1 MTPWTA
7 GLHRRAR
14 RAARRLLLAAP
25 LPSRLREALWHLGR
39 RIPPPPG
46 SLVALPADLAAGE
59 TDYGAWLAQHAF
71 DPMAARARLASLRT
85 RPTFSVILPV
95 CDPEPRDLERA
106 LTSVERQIYPDW
118 ELCIT
123 DDASTSASVRA
134 ILANFVAREPRARL
148 VRLEAREHV
157 HGASNAAIGLARGP
171 FLAFLDHDD
180 ELTPDALLEVAA
192 LLEDDPEADLIY
204 SDHDLLGED
213 GRRQSPR
220 FAPDWSPELLLS
232 YMYIR
237 HLKVYRADLVKAV
250 GGFRPGFEGSADY
263 DLALRLVE
271 RTEKVRHIPRI
282 LYHWRAAR
290 GSIARAT
297 STKPY
302 SVEAGRRA
310 LEDAV
315 ARRSIAA
322 TVEQPTFARQAR
334 VGIYRLRFSRVRDIP
349 VTIVIPTRDRLD
361 LLRDC
366 IESIEQRTTCR
377 AYRIL
382 IVDNDSR
389 EPRALEYLARSK
401 HAVLRSPGPFNFSA
415 LVNRGVTAVRTEYF
429 VLLNNDTTVIAPEWL
444 EELLGYGELPGVGAV
459 GGKLLYPD
467 GRIQHAGVVLG
478 MHGLAGHVF
487 RSRVDTTAPLEYG
500 AYAHVARNYAAVT
513 AACMLSRTSVFAEVG
528 GFNEHDLAV
537 AWNDVDYCLRL
548 HERKY
553 RVVFTPYALL
563 HHRESQSRDGE
574 VKDPGEIAYMKRR
587 WKLLIDRDPYYN
599 PNLSCRDGQFRV
611 RTEREEGMLYY
622 ST

>member
-1 MTPWTA
+1 MKPWRA

-14 RAARRLLLAAP
+14 TAARRLLLAAP
-25 LPSRLREALWHLGR
+25 MPRRLREVLWHLGR
-39 RIPPPPG
+39 RVPPPPG
-46 SLVALPADLAAGE
+46 SLVARSDPDLADA
-59 TDYGAWLAQHAF
+59 YAAWLAQHAF
-71 DPMAARARLASLRT
+71 DPAAARARLEGLRAH
-85 RPTFSVILPV
+85 PSFSIILPV
-95 CDPEPRDLERA
+95 RDPEPGDLERA
-106 LTSVERQIYPDW
+106 LASVDQQIYPDW
-118 ELCIT
+118 ELCLA
-123 DDASTSASVRA
+123 DDASTSAAVRA
-134 ILANFVAREPRARL
+134 ILADYVGRERRARH
-148 VRLEAREHV
+148 VRLEARQHI
-157 HGASNAAIGLARGP
+157 HGASNAAIGLARGD

-180 ELTPDALLEVAA
+180 ELAPDALLEVAA
-192 LLEDDPEADLIY
+192 LLQDDPGADLIY

-237 HLKVYRADLVKAV
+237 HLKVYRAELVRAV

-263 DLALRLVE
+263 DLALRLTE
-271 RTEKVRHIPRI
+271 RTERIRHIPRI

-290 GSIARAT
+290 GSVARAT
-297 STKPY
+297 SAKPY

-315 ARRSIAA
+315 ARRDIGA
-322 TVEQPTFARQAR
+322 TVEQPGFARQAR
-334 VGIYRLRFSRVRDIP
+334 VGIYRLRFSRARDIP

-366 IESIEQRTTCR
+366 IDSIEQRTTGG

-382 IVDNDSR
+382 VVDNDSR
-389 EPRALEYLARSK
+389 EPRALRYLARSK
-401 HAVLRSPGPFNFSA
+401 HAVLRVPGPFNFSA
-415 LVNRGVTAVRTEYF
+415 LVNRGVAAVEAEHF

-444 EELLGYGELPGVGAV
+444 EELLGYGALPGVGAV

-467 GRIQHAGVVLG
+467 GRVQHAGVVLG

-487 RSRVDTTAPLEYG
+487 RSRLDTTAPLEYG

-513 AACMLSRTSVFAEVG
+513 AACMLSRKSVFAEVG
-528 GFNEHDLAV
+528 GFNEQDLPV

-548 HERKY
+548 RERGY

-563 HHRESQSRDGE
+563 YHRESQSRDGA
-574 VKDPGEIAYMKRR
+574 VKDPGEIAFMKAR
-587 WKLLIDRDPYYN
+587 WKTLIDRDPYYN
-599 PNLSCRDGQFRV
+599 PNLSCRDGEFRL
-611 RTEREEGMLYY
+611 RTERKEGMLYY
-622 ST
+622 SR